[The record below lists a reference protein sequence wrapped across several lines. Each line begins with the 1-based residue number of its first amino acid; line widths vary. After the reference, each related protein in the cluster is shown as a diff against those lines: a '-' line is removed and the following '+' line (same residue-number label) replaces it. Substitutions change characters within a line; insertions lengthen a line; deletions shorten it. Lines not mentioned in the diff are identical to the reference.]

1 MAGQVWATNALGGYL
16 ANPKLSA
23 KIRHASQPM
32 MRFRQ
37 FVRPEPGYG
46 AHKSDKILFDR
57 VSNVAVGGGTISEL
71 SKMPED
77 SVSITQ
83 GNVTVNEYGNSI
95 PFTGKLEMLSEFN
108 VDNVVQK
115 ALMNDMAKVLDR
127 AVGTVFKTC
136 MVKATP
142 RGTAGAP
149 TVQFDEG
156 GTATTAAQRDIMAF
170 DVKEIVDRLKSTYLT
185 PKYDGENYIAICS
198 VGFARALKDDPDW
211 EDAAKYGEPERLF
224 AGEIGRY
231 YGVRFIEETN
241 VLTNTLKSTG
251 FKGEA
256 LFFGEDPAVEGV
268 AVPEEL
274 RVKIPQDYGRDQGVA
289 WYFLGGWSLTYA
301 TANAGEA
308 KIIHVTT
315 V

>member
-1 MAGQVWATNALGGYL
+1 MAGQVWASTGLGGFL
-16 ANPKLSA
+16 ANPRLSA

-37 FVRPEPGYG
+37 FIRPEPGYG

-57 VSNVAVGGGTISEL
+57 ISNVVVGGGSISEL

-77 SVSITQ
+77 NVTITQ
-83 GNVTVNEYGNSI
+83 GNVTVNEFGNSI
-95 PFTGKLEMLSEFN
+95 PFTGKLDALSEFN
-108 VDNVVQK
+108 IDNIIQK
-115 ALMNDMAKVLDR
+115 ALMNDMAKVLDKQ
-127 AVGTVFKTC
+127 VGTTFQTC
-136 MVKATP
+136 QVKATP
-142 RGTAGAP
+142 RGTLASP
-149 TVQFDEG
+149 SVQFDEAG
-156 GTATTAAQRDIMAF
+156 SATTAAQRDISAF
-170 DVKEIVDRLKSTYLT
+170 DVKEIVDRMKSVYLV
-185 PKYDGENYIAICS
+185 PKYDGENYICICS

-231 YGVRFIEETN
+231 YGVRFVEETN
-241 VLTNTLKSTG
+241 LLTNTLKATG

-256 LFFGEDPAVEGV
+256 IFFGEDPVVEGV

-274 RVKIPQDYGRDQGVA
+274 RVKIPQDYGRDEGIA
-289 WYFLGGWSLTYA
+289 WYFLGGWSVTFA

-308 KIIHVTT
+308 KIIHVTST
-315 V
+315 